1 MEEPYSDSFMES
13 TLRLERNGHMESF
26 LSLLSDTPGL
36 QARVR
41 RGFFEIQSHTPLYDE
56 IFDFDYIDEDE
67 DEDIGERLIDNQYYI
82 GLPVLERRNVYFDED
97 YLLFA
102 SSVKINTFYK
112 FPYQDIVKY
121 LNSYRCIGPY
131 KMIQPEVMK
140 MKFVKSEHNWPVYT
154 VIVKTFWIKLIQRT
168 WKRIYQNYKR
178 QLKENSTQWLKKR
191 EIGKKIPFPS
201 INGMLSYLRDD
212 KYRN

>member
-1 MEEPYSDSFMES
+1 MEETYSDSLMES
-13 TLRLERNGHMESF
+13 TRQLEGNGHMEPF
-26 LSLLSDTPGL
+26 LSTLSETPLLE
-36 QARVR
+36 ARVR
-41 RGFFEIQSHTPLYDE
+41 RGFFEVQAHTHLYDE
-56 IFDFDYIDEDE
+56 IFDFDHLDEDE

-82 GLPVLERRNVYFDED
+82 GLPVLETHNVYSYED

-140 MKFVKSEHNWPVYT
+140 MKFVKSEYNWPVYT
-154 VIVKTFWIKLIQRT
+154 VIIKTFWIKLNQRT

-212 KYRN
+212 K

>member
-1 MEEPYSDSFMES
+1 MEEPYSDLFMES
-13 TLRLERNGHMESF
+13 TRRLERNGHMEPF
-26 LSLLSDTPGL
+26 LSLLSDTPVL
-36 QARVR
+36 QLRVR
-41 RGFFEIQSHTPLYDE
+41 RGFFEIQAHTPLYDE
-56 IFDFDYIDEDE
+56 IFDFDHLDEDE

-82 GLPVLERRNVYFDED
+82 GLPVLETRNVYFDED

-140 MKFVKSEHNWPVYT
+140 MKFVKSEYNWPVYT
-154 VIVKTFWIKLIQRT
+154 VIIKTFWIKLIQRT

-212 KYRN
+212 K

>member
-1 MEEPYSDSFMES
+1 MQ
-13 TLRLERNGHMESF
+13 T
-26 LSLLSDTPGL
+26 
-36 QARVR
+36 
-41 RGFFEIQSHTPLYDE
+41 HTRFYDE

-67 DEDIGERLIDNQYYI
+67 DEDMGERLIDNQYYI
-82 GLPVLERRNVYFDED
+82 GLPVLETHNVYSYED

-140 MKFVKSEHNWPVYT
+140 MKFVKSKY
-154 VIVKTFWIKLIQRT
+154 IVKVLLLCFAPTIVFFQIASRADIL
-168 WKRIYQNYKR
+168 YQNMYIVLPLVFIR
-178 QLKENSTQWLKKR
+178 MQCTHFSLFYWRSAR
-191 EIGKKIPFPS
+191 PS
-201 INGMLSYLRDD
+201 AT
-212 KYRN
+212 

>member
-1 MEEPYSDSFMES
+1 MEEPYSDSLMES

-168 WKRIYQNYKR
+168 WKKRYHEYQN
-178 QLKENSTQWLKKR
+178 NLKKNMPKIMHDR
-191 EIGKKIPFPS
+191 EMGKRIPQLT
-201 INGMLSYLRDD
+201 IVGMLSYLKDN
-212 KYRN
+212 K

>member
-1 MEEPYSDSFMES
+1 MEEPYSDLFMES

-26 LSLLSDTPGL
+26 LSLLSDTPLL
-36 QARVR
+36 QERVR
-41 RGFFEIQSHTPLYDE
+41 RGFFEIQAHTPLYDE
-56 IFDFDYIDEDE
+56 IFDFDYLDEDE

-140 MKFVKSEHNWPVYT
+140 MKFVKSEQNWPVYT
-154 VIVKTFWIKLIQRT
+154 VIIKTFWIKLIQRT

-212 KYRN
+212 K